1 MHPCH
6 VLACLV
12 LFQTVCTLPAKYS
25 DDEIERLLRNFLEK
39 RKNEHLHDNVQRKN
53 KHHHFKKEDL
63 EQDELD
69 LNSLAQD
76 YAERQTDYLG
86 DGPHKPRN
94 LNRGKK
100 GPEIAEEKDV
110 HKTFNHIR
118 LPTNQEKR
126 TFQIDY
132 GWRWPNRTIQY
143 AIDYASFSP
152 NQASAESK
160 IKSTLALMEQATCIR
175 WEEVTDPNYPYH
187 HINFYGNTT
196 SCASYV
202 GYIKTVGQK
211 IWLAPGCLWTSVI
224 LHEIL
229 HALGAWHEQERPD
242 RQGNINVL
250 FENIA
255 PYAVGNFEWQHTHE
269 YGPYDLGSVLQYGLS
284 SFAKQSGLR
293 TMSISDIDLEY
304 LVSNN
309 KEDLSFYDKYRVN
322 RYYECTATCS
332 LTCLNGG
339 FEKMNSDGV
348 CSCQCPDGLT
358 GSDCSQVDS
367 SAGCGGII
375 DITTPGSSQFI
386 EMTSYGTGLLCTW
399 LIKTPIATTIKA
411 TIESLNLPDSA
422 NNNCYHFLIFKDY
435 LIGDPGKQACGDTPG
450 AVYSKYIHGNHNMMM
465 IQFDSASY
473 PDITPGAG
481 FRVKVEAVP
490 SGCYSNPCKFGSTC
504 QEGGSVDQY
513 TCLCSQGFSGQ
524 NCDEVTA
531 SATVRSTFEK
541 DYAGSIFQQDPTS
554 AFWWSIVTRSNFD
567 GTTVYPH
574 SGQLFAVMIPYL
586 TVFYLYTTTKVR
598 TEAKFEAAERCL
610 NMTYIMDNK
619 TNANW
624 PQYYTKILVT
634 VLDGETVLNEY
645 TYSNHTDT
653 MWRYTLV
660 DLPAVNDLKVEITG
674 VYGWNTFAMDDL
686 AILPGQCG
694 CVNHQC
700 VNGQC
705 VSGEGSYT
713 CQCDAGYS
721 GPYCDVSDKLD
732 GGWSVWSAWSTCTVS
747 CGGGTQTRSRS
758 CSNPVP
764 VNGGAEC
771 AGHDTESQPCSS
783 QDCPVDGGW
792 SIWSAWSTC
801 TVSCGGGT
809 QTRLR
814 TCSDPAPL
822 NGGAECEG
830 QGTESQNCNSQ
841 DCPVNGGWSIWSA
854 WSTCTVSCG
863 GGTQTRS
870 RTCSDPAPLNGGDE
884 CLGQDTE
891 SQDCNSDGCK
901 VDGGWS
907 IWSAWSTCTVSC
919 GGGTQTRSRSCSDP
933 SPLNGGAECE
943 GDISQTQSCN
953 TDGCAETFVCK
964 FEQENEE
971 NCFLEEG
978 TNDDFD
984 WIRNSGGTDTRGTG
998 PGRAYSGSFYKYIDP
1013 TGKSQGQKAELV
1025 SNKAFLDTAYCF
1037 FFAKH
1042 SKGRDVGSLE
1052 VLTKDGTQETTHYLF
1067 NTSVKGWESFSK
1079 TIQLNS
1085 NTKLIIRATV
1095 GSGQKGDIAVDE
1107 VTVTPGQC

>member
-1 MHPCH
+1 
-6 VLACLV
+6 
-12 LFQTVCTLPAKYS
+12 
-25 DDEIERLLRNFLEK
+25 
-39 RKNEHLHDNVQRKN
+39 
-53 KHHHFKKEDL
+53 
-63 EQDELD
+63 
-69 LNSLAQD
+69 
-76 YAERQTDYLG
+76 
-86 DGPHKPRN
+86 
-94 LNRGKK
+94 
-100 GPEIAEEKDV
+100 
-110 HKTFNHIR
+110 
-118 LPTNQEKR
+118 
-126 TFQIDY
+126 
-132 GWRWPNRTIQY
+132 
-143 AIDYASFSP
+143 
-152 NQASAESK
+152 
-160 IKSTLALMEQATCIR
+160 MEQATCIR

-783 QDCPVDGGW
+783 QDCPV
-792 SIWSAWSTC
+792 
-801 TVSCGGGT
+801 
-809 QTRLR
+809 
-814 TCSDPAPL
+814 
-822 NGGAECEG
+822 
-830 QGTESQNCNSQ
+830 
-841 DCPVNGGWSIWSA
+841 VNGGWSIWSA